1 MIQMLKDVI
10 KDAQKLPKMIHELC
24 ALLPLLLAPEFFA
37 WGYEYCCVP

>member
-1 MIQMLKDVI
+1 MIQMFKDVI

-37 WGYEYCCVP
+37 WGYEYCVP